1 MIGWLSI
8 AALAGTPD
16 RSDSLL
22 QETDAPIALRLFADL
37 GATGQLSHRLQ
48 FGEDGTE
55 VHVPRD
61 LGQDLLYPFV
71 RLQMDVD
78 LGKIHRHT
86 VSFLYQPLNF
96 RSVVAPANELTVGDL
111 SFPRG
116 EALQFGYSFPFYRL
130 TWLYDLAASTE
141 REAAFGVALQIRNVS
156 ILYASLDGSQAL
168 ASRDVGLVPL
178 LAGRFRGPVSDRLW
192 WAGEVTGFYAPVS
205 VLNGSDLPIVG
216 AVVDASGKIGLR
228 TRGPDVYAALRF
240 TGGGSTGT
248 SDRPDPFAGNGFL
261 FNWLYLG
268 TLSLGVELR

>member
-1 MIGWLSI
+1 MITWLSF

-16 RSDSLL
+16 RSDSLI
-22 QETDAPIALRLFADL
+22 QEADAPVALRLFADL

-48 FGEDGTE
+48 FGNDGTE
-55 VHVPRD
+55 VRVPGD

-71 RLQMDVD
+71 RLQADLD
-78 LGKIHRHT
+78 LGRAHRHT

-96 RSVVAPANELTVGDL
+96 QSVVAPANDLTVGDL
-111 SFPRG
+111 VFPAG
-116 EALQFGYSFPFYRL
+116 DALQFRYSFPFYRL
-130 TWLYDLAASTE
+130 TWMYDLAASTE
-141 REAAFGVALQIRNVS
+141 REVAFGVALQIRNVS
-156 ILYASLDGSQAL
+156 IQYASLDGSQAL
-168 ASRDVGLVPL
+168 ASRDVGPVPL

-240 TGGGSTGT
+240 IGGGSTGT
-248 SDRPDPFAGNGFL
+248 SDQPDPFAGDGFL